1 MMRNNLGAFENGLN
15 SDLDLDATQDFV
27 NQAGSFSFTT
37 PSMLGLD
44 FTPSES
50 AATTSCSNA
59 EFRSRYPAL
68 CGAQDRQNPPST
80 SSTSTQDLLAQRRNK
95 GKGLGA
101 FAKGLGQGLGLLGG
115 GQQQQPVQQQ
125 AQATEPSQAGFQ
137 KERGD
142 WVIPALIGA
151 IGLAVVI
158 FAVSQSKKGTSSAQ
172 LTPTS

>member
-1 MMRNNLGAFENGLN
+1 MRNNLGAFENGLN

-27 NQAGSFSFTT
+27 NQAGSFSMDNLLSEFSQYGQEGSGVTAESITT
-37 PSMLGLD
+37 G
-44 FTPSES
+44 
-50 AATTSCSNA
+50 AGAVQATSPEAVSKQA
-59 EFRSRYPAL
+59 
-68 CGAQDRQNPPST
+68 
-80 SSTSTQDLLAQRRNK
+80 LLAKRRNR

-101 FAKGLGQGLGLLGG
+101 FAKGLGQGLGLLGA
-115 GQQQQPVQQQ
+115 GQQQQPLQQQ
-125 AQATEPSQAGFQ
+125 AQATEPTQAGFQ

-142 WVIPALIGA
+142 WVIPTLIGA